1 MTEEKIKRMLDACFL
16 AKRIRDFL
24 PELPDGVK
32 PAYIQYMD
40 TIHKLQGNGV
50 QRVKISDISDS
61 LAIPRPGVTRT
72 VKEMEERCYLKKISS
87 DEDARITYIEITVKG
102 EELSEKYDKNYYSR
116 LCRYLDGISE
126 EEADCMINT
135 IEKFYKVMSERCTP
149 VAFTV
154 QSAHE
159 AGGSVE
165 INLVSF
171 GECGIFFPIRA
182 ITQSFRQ

>member
-50 QRVKISDISDS
+50 QRVKISVISDS

-72 VKEMEERCYLKKISS
+72 IKEMEERCYLKKISS

-102 EELSEKYDKNYYSR
+102 EELSEKYDKNYYRR

-135 IEKFYKVMSERCTP
+135 IEKFYKVMSERR
-149 VAFTV
+149 VDI
-154 QSAHE
+154 E
-159 AGGSVE
+159 
-165 INLVSF
+165 
-171 GECGIFFPIRA
+171 
-182 ITQSFRQ
+182 

>member
-1 MTEEKIKRMLDACFL
+1 MRAIDASPKPVIVCIKQDFPEEIKNKNGLCGGNMTTAMKALGTVGIISDGPSRDVDE
-16 AKRIRDFL
+16 IR
-24 PELPDGVK
+24 P
-32 PAYIQYMD
+32 MD

-72 VKEMEERCYLKKISS
+72 VKEMEEKCYLKKISS

-116 LCRYLDGISE
+116 LCRYLDGITE

-135 IEKFYKVMSERCTP
+135 IEKFYKVMSERR
-149 VAFTV
+149 VDI
-154 QSAHE
+154 E
-159 AGGSVE
+159 
-165 INLVSF
+165 
-171 GECGIFFPIRA
+171 
-182 ITQSFRQ
+182 